1 MYKDYSKFKPCGF
14 LLGPAFFIIIIIIII
29 ILEDINTFSQQGF
42 IKIIKNDS

>member
-14 LLGPAFFIIIIIIII
+14 LLGPAFFIIIIIII
-29 ILEDINTFSQQGF
+29 LEDINTFSQQGF

>member
-14 LLGPAFFIIIIIIII
+14 LLGPAFFIIIII
-29 ILEDINTFSQQGF
+29 LEDINTFSQQGF